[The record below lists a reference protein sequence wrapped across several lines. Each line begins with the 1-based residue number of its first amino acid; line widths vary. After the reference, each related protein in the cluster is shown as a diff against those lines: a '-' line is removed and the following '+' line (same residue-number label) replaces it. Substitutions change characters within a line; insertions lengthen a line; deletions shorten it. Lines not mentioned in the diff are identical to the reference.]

1 MGFAHFSILR
11 SRFWKFFSS
20 NVLNF
25 CVTFSIWG
33 SKFQTL
39 MAPRLDFSN
48 WWAKDTCKGNP
59 VVVTMENPNFS
70 SVEIDG
76 LDFAFR
82 PVDKSR
88 GKNAKQVTWV
98 LLLNRQN
105 SLDSLL
111 MSTTWRRGKKRNQK
125 SETERRKKT
134 AEEKNK

>member
-1 MGFAHFSILR
+1 M
-11 SRFWKFFSS
+11 
-20 NVLNF
+20 
-25 CVTFSIWG
+25 
-33 SKFQTL
+33 
-39 MAPRLDFSN
+39 
-48 WWAKDTCKGNP
+48 
-59 VVVTMENPNFS
+59 VVTMENPNFS

-82 PVDKSR
+82 PIDKSR

>member
-1 MGFAHFSILR
+1 M
-11 SRFWKFFSS
+11 
-20 NVLNF
+20 
-25 CVTFSIWG
+25 
-33 SKFQTL
+33 
-39 MAPRLDFSN
+39 
-48 WWAKDTCKGNP
+48 
-59 VVVTMENPNFS
+59 VVTMDNPNFS
-70 SVEIDG
+70 IVEIDG
-76 LDFAFR
+76 PNSAFR
-82 PVDKSR
+82 LVKKSR

>member
-1 MGFAHFSILR
+1 
-11 SRFWKFFSS
+11 
-20 NVLNF
+20 
-25 CVTFSIWG
+25 
-33 SKFQTL
+33 
-39 MAPRLDFSN
+39 MALGLDFSN

-125 SETERRKKT
+125 LQTESRTK
-134 AEEKNK
+134 AEKEKERDFNVKGEC